1 METTV
6 TRKTTINRTREELRA
21 AFKVALER
29 KKAYQRE
36 ALDRLETMSQQGFFE
51 PSAPSLL

>member
-6 TRKTTINRTREELRA
+6 KGEAIKRTREELRA
-21 AFKVALER
+21 AFKDALRR

-36 ALDRLETMSQQGFFE
+36 ALARLESMSQQGFFE
-51 PSAPSLL
+51 PSTPSMP